1 MKNSK
6 IIIGAG
12 ALLVGVCA
20 AVVLTPALKTKPASS
35 VQSVSSTAGEKAQ
48 SVAPVNSG
56 NASVAPSQEDATA
69 EAVAKQEDIPLPEPG
84 PQLAE
89 VDPNEVINMWKV
101 DDQHPTTEDAGVTAY
116 NVQVDPTIVSSLQM
130 GQTLEFEIPQLNQS
144 YKAQL
149 TSTHNQL
156 DDVHVFKGKIE
167 NGSNVENVIV
177 TRGEIETYVTVS
189 TEQGVYTTRIDNKTG
204 RSTVV
209 SETDRLRT
217 ITNFNDALP
226 APEVPIT
233 PPQKD
238 NG

>member
-20 AVVLTPALKTKPASS
+20 AVVLTPALKTKPAAS
-35 VQSVSSTAGEKAQ
+35 VQPVSSTAGDKAQ
-48 SVAPVNSG
+48 PV
-56 NASVAPSQEDATA
+56 ASVGSDTVSTPSTQPAEDA
-69 EAVAKQEDIPLPEPG
+69 AVASQKDIPLPEPG

-101 DDQHPTTEDAGVTAY
+101 DDGNPTSEDGGVTAY

-130 GQTLEFEIPQLNQS
+130 GQTLEFEIPHLNQS